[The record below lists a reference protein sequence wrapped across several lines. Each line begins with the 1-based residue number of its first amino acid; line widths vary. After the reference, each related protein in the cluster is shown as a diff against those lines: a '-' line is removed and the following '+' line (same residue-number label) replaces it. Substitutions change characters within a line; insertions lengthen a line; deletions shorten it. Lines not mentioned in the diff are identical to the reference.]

1 MKGEGRLWEVGGVL
15 AVGGKEGGGKAVR
28 SRWRAGC
35 WRQGRGR
42 EGCEE

>member
-1 MKGEGRLWEVGGVL
+1 MG
-15 AVGGKEGGGKAVR
+15 

-42 EGCEE
+42 GGCEEQGEGWLLEARKGREGCEE